1 VGDGGVERTR
11 VLSVDEDVEAH
22 ALRRRGWTVAA
33 IARHLERDPRTI
45 KAYLE
50 GERVAGARR
59 APADPF
65 ERFAEYCRVRLG
77 DDPHLWA
84 RVLFDEVAGL
94 GYQGGYSTFTRA
106 VRRWGLRPHCEA
118 CSRASGRDVAVIDHP
133 AGEETQFDWLELP
146 DAPEAWGVGR
156 CAHLLVGALSHS
168 GRWRGV
174 LAESEDFAHLVDA
187 LDQVVRRLGGVTAA
201 WRFDRMAT
209 VFNHSRDQVTAQF
222 APVAKYYGAQV
233 KICPPRRGNRKG
245 VVEKA
250 NHSAAQRWW
259 RTLPDESSVQ
269 AAQAGVDRLAAEM
282 DGRRRIVDSVATTVG
297 ELASGEP
304 LLVVPVLPFPA
315 VTEVARLVS
324 AQGLVSFEGNAYSV
338 PPGLAGRQVV
348 VRRRLGAEVLHLVTG
363 TGAVVA
369 EHRAAAPHTGAVV
382 RDDGHVR
389 ALEAAVLASFSTA
402 PPCPRKVRRPPSK
415 EALAEADRL
424 TGVPVAETAARV
436 VIDMSAYVAAAGR
449 PWRGASQDPDE
460 TEDQAQ

>member
-1 VGDGGVERTR
+1 M
-11 VLSVDEDVEAH
+11 LSVDEDVEAH

-33 IARHLERDPRTI
+33 IARHLGRDPRTV

-50 GERVAGARR
+50 GERVAGVRR
-59 APADPF
+59 VPSDPF
-65 ERFAEYCRVRLG
+65 ARFAEYCRVRLS

-106 VRRWGLRPHCEA
+106 VRQRALRPHCEA
-118 CSRASGRDVAVIDHP
+118 CSRASGRDVAVIEHP

-146 DAPEAWGVGR
+146 DAPAHWGAGR

-187 LDQVVRRLGGVTAA
+187 LDQVVRRLGGVTTA

-209 VFNHSRDQVTAQF
+209 VFNHSREQVTAQF
-222 APVAKYYGAQV
+222 APVAKYYGVQV
-233 KICPPRRGNRKG
+233 RICPPRRGNRKG

-259 RTLPDESSVQ
+259 RTLPDECSVL
-269 AAQAGVDRLAAEM
+269 AAQAGVDRLAAAM
-282 DGRRRIVDSVATTVG
+282 DGRRRIVDAVATTVG

-304 LLVVPVLPFPA
+304 LLAVPVLPFPA
-315 VTEVARLVS
+315 VTEAVRLVS
-324 AQGLVSFEGNAYSV
+324 AQGLVSFEGNRYSV
-338 PPGLAGRQVV
+338 PPGLAGRQVT
-348 VRRRLGAEVLHLVTG
+348 VRRRLGAELLHLVTA

-369 EHRAAAPHTGAVV
+369 EHRVAVAHTGAVV

-389 ALEAAVLASFSTA
+389 ALEASVLASFSSA
-402 PPCPRKVRRPPSK
+402 PPCAPKVRRPPSK
-415 EALAEADRL
+415 EALAEAQRL
-424 TGVPVAETAARV
+424 SGVPVAEPAARV
-436 VIDMSAYVAAAGR
+436 VIDMGAYVAAAGR

-460 TEDQAQ
+460 TEEQAQ